1 LRARRVGR
9 TGVGGTA
16 SRDCCWPCRT
26 ASHSGGDGLTGGVG
40 GTVPGRD
47 SGACECQCIKC
58 PCRGSRYGG
67 SGPVR
72 SSSEAEPLS
81 RGRSALDRDGTLLE
95 VASSPRARRN
105 PARGG
110 VQPPSEAE
118 PHPRGRPALARGGV
132 LPVRCRAPRAKRS
145 SARGWLGRL
154 PGGPW
159 ARGFIS
165 RVFLGSFAFVF
176 YEGKR
181 VFPICLGDP
190 YGCPR
195 QRRSARHL
203 NFSYFNDI
211 CAFRGR

>member
-1 LRARRVGR
+1 MRHR
-9 TGVGGTA
+9 T
-16 SRDCCWPCRT
+16 
-26 ASHSGGDGLTGGVG
+26 
-40 GTVPGRD
+40 
-47 SGACECQCIKC
+47 
-58 PCRGSRYGG
+58 
-67 SGPVR
+67 
-72 SSSEAEPLS
+72 
-81 RGRSALDRDGTLLE
+81 
-95 VASSPRARRN
+95 
-105 PARGG
+105 
-110 VQPPSEAE
+110 
-118 PHPRGRPALARGGV
+118 
-132 LPVRCRAPRAKRS
+132 PRAKRS

-159 ARGFIS
+159 ARRFIS